1 MDLLQSFQENIANE
15 HLFSPE
21 DRLLLA
27 VSGGLDSAVLC
38 ELLHQAGFDFT
49 IAHCNFRLR
58 GAESDRDEAFV
69 QQLGRQYGREV
80 LVQHFDTGKYAAER
94 KLSIQSAAR
103 EMRYDWFRQVIGGW
117 GGRGLILTA
126 HHLDDNIE
134 TMVMNFFRGTGLSG
148 LRGMLPRQEN
158 IVRPLLFASRS
169 QLLRFAEESR
179 LSWVE
184 DSSNESDKYTRNF
197 FRHQVLPMVERAYPA
212 TLENLADNL
221 RRFREIESVYQEA
234 VGQQKKMLLERRGNE
249 IHIPVLKLKKAGPLF
264 TLLHELFSP
273 YGFTPGQTSG
283 IAALLDSPS
292 GKYICS
298 ASHRLLKDRRWL
310 ILSPLSNTEPE
321 MVVIEQGRTLVEY
334 PAGALQLEWLPES
347 PGRPSSESAVAML
360 DGKYIGFPLL
370 LRRWRPGD
378 YFYPLGM
385 RKKKKL
391 ARFFIDQKL
400 SLAEKEKIWV
410 LEMNRKIVWIV
421 GRRIDDRFKITE
433 STRQVLRITVSKRTV
448 DGSTH

>member
-1 MDLLQSFQENIANE
+1 MNLLQSFQENIANE

-21 DRLLLA
+21 NRLLLA

-38 ELLHQAGFDFT
+38 ELLHRAGFDYT

-58 GAESDRDEAFV
+58 GDESDRDEAFV
-69 QQLGRQYGREV
+69 RELGRRYGREV
-80 LVQHFDTGKYAAER
+80 LVQRFDTGKYAAER
-94 KLSIQSAAR
+94 RLSVQSAAR
-103 EMRYDWFRQVIGGW
+103 ELRYEWFRQIISGW
-117 GGRGLILTA
+117 GRGGLILTA

-158 IVRPLLFASRS
+158 LVRPLLFAGRS

-221 RRFREIESVYQEA
+221 RRFREIEAVYQDA
-234 VGQQKKMLLERRGNE
+234 VGRQKKMLLERRGNE
-249 IHIPVLKLKKAGPLF
+249 LHIPVLKLKKAAPLF

-273 YGFTPGQTSG
+273 YGFTAGQTSG
-283 IAALLDSPS
+283 IAALLDSSS

-310 ILSPLSNTEPE
+310 ILSPLGNTEPE
-321 MVVIEQGRTLVEY
+321 MVVIEQGRTLVDY
-334 PAGALQLEWLPES
+334 PGGTLQLEWLPEA
-347 PGRPSSESAVAML
+347 PGRPSPDSAVAML
-360 DGKYIGFPLL
+360 DSRYIGFPLL

-421 GRRIDDRFKITE
+421 GRRIDDRFKITDA
-433 STRQVLRITVSKRTV
+433 TRQALRITVLKRTV
-448 DGSTH
+448 DGSAH

>member
-1 MDLLQSFQENIANE
+1 MNLLQSFQENIANE
-15 HLFSPE
+15 HLFSPN

-38 ELLHQAGFDFT
+38 ELLHRAGFEFM
-49 IAHCNFRLR
+49 IAHCNYRLR

-69 QQLGRQYGREV
+69 RRLGQHYGREV
-80 LVQHFDTGKYAAER
+80 LVNRCDTEKYAAER
-94 KLSIQSAAR
+94 RLSIQMAAR
-103 EMRYDWFRQVIGGW
+103 ELRYDWFRQIIGGW
-117 GGRGLILTA
+117 GGGGLILTA

-158 IVRPLLFASRS
+158 IVRPLLFAGRS
-169 QLLRFAEESR
+169 QLLHFAEEAR
-179 LSWVE
+179 LTWVE

-221 RRFREIESVYQEA
+221 NRFREIEAVYRNA
-234 VGQQKKMLLERRGNE
+234 VEQQKKKLLERKGDE
-249 IHIPVLKLKKAGPLF
+249 FHIPVLKLKKAGPLL
-264 TLLHELFSP
+264 TLVHELFSP
-273 YGFTPGQTSG
+273 FGFTPGQTGG
-283 IAALLDSPS
+283 IAALLESPS
-292 GKYICS
+292 GKFICS

-310 ILSPLSNTEPE
+310 ILSPLGSTGQE
-321 MVVIEQGRTLVEY
+321 MVVIEQDRTLVEY
-334 PAGALQLEWLPES
+334 PAGTLRLEWLPALT
-347 PGRPSSESAVAML
+347 GHLSSEPAIAWL
-360 DGKYIGFPLL
+360 DSKDIVFPLL
-370 LRRWRPGD
+370 LRKWRPGD

-400 SLAEKEKIWV
+400 SLADKEKIWV
-410 LEMNRKIVWIV
+410 LEMNRKIIWVV
-421 GRRIDDRFKITE
+421 GRRIDDRYKITDA
-433 STRQVLRITVSKRTV
+433 TRQVLRITVSKKTV
-448 DGSTH
+448 DGSAH